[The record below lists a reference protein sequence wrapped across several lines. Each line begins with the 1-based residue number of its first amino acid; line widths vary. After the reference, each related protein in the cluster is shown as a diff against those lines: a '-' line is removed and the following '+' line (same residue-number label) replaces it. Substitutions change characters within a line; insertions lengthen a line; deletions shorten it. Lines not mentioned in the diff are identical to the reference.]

1 MENEFNGQ
9 VAVVTG
15 SARGIGRAIAEALA
29 KRGASVVICDILAQE
44 AKNTAQEIASNY
56 GVKTLSLSFDVS
68 KGDEVEKAFKEILEE
83 MGRIDILVN
92 NAGITRDALL
102 LRMKEDEWD
111 SVISINLKSVF
122 LCSKEAV
129 KVMTKQRYGR
139 IINISSVV
147 AFTGNPGQANY
158 SASKAGIV
166 GLTKTIAKE
175 YASRNITVNAVAPG
189 FIMTKMTEALPENV
203 KSEMLKAIPL
213 GRFGTVED
221 VANAVVFLASPLAG
235 YITGQVIHVNGGM
248 YM

>member
-1 MENEFNGQ
+1 MEFKDQ
-9 VAVVTG
+9 TAVITG

-29 KRGASVVICDILAQE
+29 KRGCNVIITDVLE
-44 AKNTAQEIASNY
+44 DDAKKTAEEISDLY
-56 GVKTLSLSFDVS
+56 KVKTHSIKFDVS
-68 KGDEVEKAFKEILEE
+68 KSEDVARAFEEILKIS
-83 MGRIDILVN
+83 GRIDILVN

-102 LRMKEDEWD
+102 LRMKEEDWD
-111 SVISINLKSVF
+111 SVIAVNLKSVF

-129 KVMTKQRYGR
+129 KVMTKQKYGR
-139 IINISSVV
+139 IVNIASVV

-158 SASKAGIV
+158 SASKAAIV

-189 FIMTKMTEALPENV
+189 FIMTKMTESLPENI
-203 KSEMLKAIPL
+203 KEEMLKAIPL
-213 GRFGTVED
+213 GKFGTPED
-221 VANAVVFLASPLAG
+221 VANAVVFLASPQSG